1 MALLEDAY
9 ELIDEL
15 QAKLKIYRSV
25 GNYTL
30 TALETATEE
39 LDEATRFGGN
49 ELLDKRRTE
58 VYKAKSAI
66 EDDLENQ

>member
-1 MALLEDAY
+1 MEELY

-15 QAKLKIYRSV
+15 QAKLKTYRSV

-30 TALETATEE
+30 TALESAMEE
-39 LDEATRFGGN
+39 LDEATRFEGHD
-49 ELLDKRRTE
+49 LLEKRREE
-58 VYKAKSAI
+58 VYAAKSAI